1 MSGKATGKSGAAAGG
16 DVVPLALLAGYKVR
30 WNRKTVARDIVQ
42 NFFDAAEDFGDV
54 VIDTATPGRVRVE
67 GPATFDMDYLRY
79 LGATSKR
86 DKRAAGGFGEGF
98 KICALVLLRDY
109 HVRLSA
115 GSGPWEVRPFF
126 RRVKLG
132 RELCYEIV
140 RHPPSA
146 APSGSWVEIGDADPE
161 LVAAFEASR
170 DCFRHP
176 GNPRLSEPIH
186 EDEESGAGVYA
197 SADPLVGDVFYRRQ
211 LRGSLPFSSGSGLT
225 FAFDDRILDVEADRD
240 RRGLRAPQRVMK
252 AVVAKLPSEVLEEI
266 AMRLRPYWRAG
277 NQVLSAVVGEAAR
290 RGSTFTFPPRWLAS
304 VRGEDRLEEQA
315 ERRGNLLA
323 MPSMARVG
331 MPTVVAHFGSTD
343 VPRPP
348 TLREEARLAVA
359 VDLYEQLL
367 KEAPPKRRTY
377 VREIPKGHAFF
388 GRVGEVV
395 DLQATTLAGSFDDG
409 VGDVLG
415 ALSRHPGKGHLD
427 NGKRLTKLLAAV
439 LERASDDGQFD
450 GFRARWDAAASL
462 PDTPT
467 EDDGDSYRTYGWEV
481 PRVEVEI
488 LAPPGF
494 PPAEEIERRL
504 LRVTRQV
511 RVQLDVR
518 HVAVTSLESAVRE
531 RARGVP
537 SIWIAGAE
545 IASPGGPARYE
556 LRTYAGEEGAAS
568 LTGPSDAELLAPIE
582 AALRKKRRLTQPNAP
597 TKRALSGKEAHERWL
612 ASNRRGEAD
621 ALSDRRRIDA
631 AVERAMEENPPVEE
645 ATYETGP
652 RRFAIAALERAAAA
666 DPGTAGEEATALRS
680 EIAKQAVLAYDRMMR
695 AVQDVLA
702 TLVHVHDRIWVLVT
716 LDEHAANLAREAP
729 PEDVAPVVVPLAVPF
744 ATLMGQLAATAAIDA
759 GCLSYGRAFVR
770 QGFLDHAHNGPEAAL
785 KAGRAR
791 IAVVVHASRTLH
803 RGADPESVAS
813 ICAGMQA
820 ILETTAEKRKAMP
833 APQVRTRV
841 KAAWKAAISAGKP
854 EIEAAQACLDAAEA
868 AQAEVLAGQEAER
881 KEIEAATR
889 RRSQAALAR
898 TRARGEA

>member
-1 MSGKATGKSGAAAGG
+1 MSGKASGEPDAAAGR

-30 WNRKTVARDIVQ
+30 WSRQTVARDIVQ
-42 NFFDAAEDFGDV
+42 YFFDAAEDFGEV
-54 VIDTATPGRVRVE
+54 TIDTATPGRVRVE
-67 GPATFDMDYLRY
+67 GPATFDLDYLRY

-140 RHPPSA
+140 RHPPEG
-146 APSGSWVEIGDADPE
+146 APSGSWVEIGDADPD
-161 LVAAFEASR
+161 LVAAFTASR

-176 GNPRLSEPIH
+176 ENPRLSKPIH
-186 EDEESGAGVYA
+186 EDEESGSGVYA
-197 SADPLVGDVFYRRQ
+197 SLDPLAGDVFYRRQ
-211 LRGSLPFSSGSGLT
+211 LRGSLPFSSGSALT

-240 RRGLRAPQRVMK
+240 RRGLRAPQRVMR

-290 RGSTFTFPPRWLAS
+290 RGATFTFPSRWLAS

-315 ERRGNLLA
+315 ERRGHLLA

-331 MPTVVAHFGSTD
+331 MPTAVARFGSMDT
-343 VPRPP
+343 PRPP

-359 VDLYEQLL
+359 ASLYEELL
-367 KEAPPKRRTY
+367 QEAPPKRRTY

-395 DLQATTLAGSFDDG
+395 DLQATTLAGSFDEG

-415 ALSRHPGKGHLD
+415 ALSRHPGKAGVD
-427 NGKRLTKLLAAV
+427 DGKRLTKLLAAV
-439 LERASDDGQFD
+439 LDRAGDDGRFD
-450 GFRARWDAAASL
+450 DFRARWDAAAEL

-467 EDDGDSYRTYGWEV
+467 EDDGTSYRTYGWEV

-511 RVQLDVR
+511 RVQLEVR

-537 SIWIAGAE
+537 SIWIAGVE

-556 LRTYAGEEGAAS
+556 LRTYAGEGGAAS

-597 TKRALSGKEAHERWL
+597 TKRALSGQEAHERWL

-621 ALSDRRRIDA
+621 ALSDRRKIA
-631 AVERAMEENPPVEE
+631 AVVERAIADYPPAEE

-652 RRFAIAALERAAAA
+652 RGFAIAALERAAAA
-666 DPGTAGEEATALRS
+666 DPGTAGEEAAAPLR
-680 EIAKQAVLAYDRMMR
+680 EVATQAVLAYDRMMR
-695 AVQDVLA
+695 AVQHELA
-702 TLVHVHDRIWVLVT
+702 KLAHVHDRIWVLFT
-716 LDEHAANLAREAP
+716 LDDYAANLAREAP
-729 PEDVAPVVVPLAVPF
+729 PDDVARVVVPLAVPF
-744 ATLMGQLAATAAIDA
+744 ATLMGQLAATAALDE

-770 QGFLDHAHNGPEAAL
+770 RGFLDHAHNGPEAAL
-785 KAGRAR
+785 KAGRAQ
-791 IAVVVHASRTLH
+791 IAVVVRASRALH
-803 RGADPESVAS
+803 RGADPESAVS
-813 ICAGMQA
+813 LCAGMQA
-820 ILETTAEKRKAMP
+820 ILDATAEKRKAMS
-833 APQVRTRV
+833 ALQVQTRV

-854 EIEAAQACLDAAEA
+854 EIEAALACLDAAEA

-881 KEIEAATR
+881 KEIAEAAR
-889 RRSQAALAR
+889 RRSRAALAR
-898 TRARGEA
+898 AQRL